1 MPLLKIFCA
10 RRFGDSLGI
19 HRNSHLSNI
28 NPQMFFPRENP
39 HIETIGQETGRLRP
53 DIIEAM
59 SDSPIKTAKFRTLEE
74 KLKDDNNV

>member
-1 MPLLKIFCA
+1 
-10 RRFGDSLGI
+10 
-19 HRNSHLSNI
+19 
-28 NPQMFFPRENP
+28 MFFPRENP